1 MLRFIHAADPHL
13 DSPLLGLESYDGAP
27 VETIRGAARRAFENL
42 VRLALDEQVAFV
54 LIAGDLYDGDWKDYS
69 TGLFFTGQMARLKAA
84 GIPVY
89 LIAGN
94 HDAASVITKKL
105 TLPDNVHL
113 FPSRS
118 PKSFEVPGLP
128 VVIHGQSFPHREV
141 PENLVPGYPEPM
153 SGRFNIGLLHTSLTG
168 STAHDTYA
176 PCALGELQAKGYDY
190 WALGHIHQPAVLSQE
205 PWIGFAGNLQG
216 RHARETG
223 ARGCR
228 VVEVN
233 EALQIECNEFR
244 PLDVVRWEVIE
255 VNLGGAE
262 SESEALDRLS
272 QQLRRAAEGAGDRL
286 LAARIVFSGATG
298 LHGTFHRDAERL
310 RADCIVCAQQSG
322 TAVWIEEVK
331 LRTSPVYDVAELAA
345 RDSLTGIVVN
355 TLHAA
360 DQGVLGIPDDIKAML
375 DVLPA
380 ALRAEVAAEF
390 EGEARHALIAEV
402 RTIVLE
408 ALATKGGE
416 AA

>member
-84 GIPVY
+84 RIPVY

-141 PENLVPGYPEPM
+141 PENLVPGYPSPM

-176 PCALGELQAKGYDY
+176 PCSLGDLQAKGYEY

-216 RHARETG
+216 RHAREAG

-233 EALQIECNEFR
+233 EALQIQSNEFR

-262 SESEALDRLS
+262 RESEALDRLS

-298 LHGTFHRDAERL
+298 LHGVLHRDAERL

-331 LRTSPVYDVAELAA
+331 LRTSPIYDVAELAA